1 MTYFCL
7 WQLIVKTRRPW
18 QGLCHLDDGHPSQ
31 QLEAK
36 LNQALTS
43 ERIAPDFYVEM
54 SLITTT
60 RF

>member
-31 QLEAK
+31 LQ

-43 ERIAPDFYVEM
+43 ALDFDVL
-54 SLITTT
+54 SSFITTK
-60 RF
+60 RS

>member
-31 QLEAK
+31 LQI
-36 LNQALTS
+36 NQALTS
-43 ERIAPDFYVEM
+43 GRIALDFDVLI